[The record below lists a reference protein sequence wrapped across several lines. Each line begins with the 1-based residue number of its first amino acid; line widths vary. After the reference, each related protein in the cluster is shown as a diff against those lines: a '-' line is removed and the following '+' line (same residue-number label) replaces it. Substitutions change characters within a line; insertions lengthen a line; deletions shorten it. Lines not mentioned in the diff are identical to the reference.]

1 MNLYISLQ
9 DLGILILFLSGVTAI
24 VILSI
29 VLIRLNSLIGKITNI
44 VDKNRGNI
52 DKTMDQLPDTI
63 TNANTAISEV
73 RATANSATG
82 FIEGIGETVSESAAS
97 VEDTYGQFID
107 VFKSIVN
114 IVMKVKEILKWV
126 RDLTLTLFF
135 LEPLVGLEPTVCSL
149 RMSCFTSKPQRQ
161 MNYAKSCEIDKL
173 NILKRSFIQFK
184 IIWIKCNYVNT

>member
-107 VFKSIVN
+107 VFKSIFN
-114 IVMKVKEILKWV
+114 IVMKVKEILK
-126 RDLTLTLFF
+126 
-135 LEPLVGLEPTVCSL
+135 
-149 RMSCFTSKPQRQ
+149 
-161 MNYAKSCEIDKL
+161 
-173 NILKRSFIQFK
+173 
-184 IIWIKCNYVNT
+184 